1 MWGVRVWVGGL
12 RRETPVRFR
21 QTRDTGGWGVLHAE
35 RAARALLRR
44 TAALRWV
51 GMVDLDR
58 VVMILPQV
66 HLRKPCYDFTF
77 L

>member
-1 MWGVRVWVGGL
+1 MIVCFGCRAVRRVIRWISGGVWCGDVRVWVGGL

-44 TAALRWV
+44 TAALR
-51 GMVDLDR
+51 
-58 VVMILPQV
+58 
-66 HLRKPCYDFTF
+66 
-77 L
+77 